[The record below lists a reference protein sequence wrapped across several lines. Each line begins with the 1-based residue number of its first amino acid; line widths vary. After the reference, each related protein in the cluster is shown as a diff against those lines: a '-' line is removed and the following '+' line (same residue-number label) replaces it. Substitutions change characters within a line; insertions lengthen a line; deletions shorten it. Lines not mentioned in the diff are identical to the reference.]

1 MQHMHPIPRSA
12 LGPCL
17 LASCVL
23 GASSCS
29 GSNVSGPDG
38 DIATPLPE
46 ASCATE
52 GGSADVAEPTLAW
65 TFEDS
70 WQEAWLG
77 SPAIVDLDEDG
88 TLEVVAPRGE
98 TLKVWSAD
106 GTLLRVHENFPGRI
120 WASPVVADLRPDLD
134 GLEYAVASRG
144 EIHAFAADGEPLAGF
159 PFSWRDELRA
169 LAAGDVDDDGDLE
182 LVTVTTSDL
191 EENGQVDILL
201 AIQGDGGTVSGFPPN
216 TTGAAGCTDAC
227 YVHAGFDQT
236 LALGDVDGD
245 GSTDIL
251 APQDNAYVSLHDG
264 TGRAFDANSM
274 FEDRDKYSGIR
285 FLLDYDL
292 AKQGWAEDE
301 ATANQAH
308 FTNSA
313 PAIADLDG
321 DGQNEIILLGS
332 VQNVAQDDRERG
344 VVVFVTGPDG
354 ARPEAWEVPFHASE
368 YLGGLW
374 DLGDNIVAAT
384 NQITVAD
391 LDPESAGPELVF
403 AGFDGRIHAVSADN
417 EELWRTTYTTSSTTL
432 TGGVLAVDLSRDG
445 RPELVF
451 STYSTQDDQSALF
464 VLSAGGEILHQ
475 VPLSGRGAMPVPSIA
490 DLDDDGT
497 LEILISLKDSA
508 DDVELEAY
516 SVSGSADNCLLWPTG
531 RGNVWRTGTVTL
543 E

>member
-1 MQHMHPIPRSA
+1 MPGMRLTPRFA
-12 LGPCL
+12 VATRLLCLLGPWAL
-17 LASCVL
+17 VASAC
-23 GASSCS
+23 GNS
-29 GSNVSGPDG
+29 GVSGPDG
-38 DIATPLPE
+38 DIAPPLPE
-46 ASCATE
+46 ASCSSE
-52 GGSADVAEPTLAW
+52 GGSVDVAEPTLAW

-77 SPAIVDLDEDG
+77 SPAIVDLDDDG
-88 TLEVVAPRGE
+88 TIEVLAPRGE
-98 TLKVWSAD
+98 ALKVWSAD
-106 GTLLRVHENFPGRI
+106 GTLLRVHEDFPGRI
-120 WASPVVADLRPDLD
+120 WASPVVADLRPDLA

-191 EENGQVDILL
+191 EANGQVDILL
-201 AIQGDGGTVSGFPPN
+201 AIQDDGSIVSGFPPN
-216 TTGAAGCTDAC
+216 TTGAAGCTESC

-285 FLLDYDL
+285 FMLDYEL
-292 AKQGWAEDE
+292 AKQGWGDDGE
-301 ATANQAH
+301 NQAH

-321 DGQNEIILLGS
+321 DGHSEIILLGS

-354 ARPEAWEVPFHASE
+354 TRPEAWEVPFHAEE

-391 LDPESAGPELVF
+391 LDPDSAGPELVF
-403 AGFDGRIHAVSADN
+403 AGFDGRIHALSADN
-417 EELWRTTYTTSSTTL
+417 RELWRTTYTSSSTTL
-432 TGGVLAVDLSRDG
+432 TGGVLALDLSRDG
-445 RPELVF
+445 RPEIVF
-451 STYSTQDDQSALF
+451 STYSTQEDQSALF

-475 VPLSGRGAMPVPSIA
+475 VPLSGRGAMPVPSVA
-490 DLDDDGT
+490 DLDEDGT
-497 LEILISLKDSA
+497 LEILVSLKDSA

-516 SVSGSADNCLLWPTG
+516 TVSGSGDNCLLWPTG
-531 RGNVWRTGTVTL
+531 RGNLWRTGNL
-543 E
+543 AP